1 MRLAVCPLADL
12 DAEVERLSP
21 AGVISLL
28 GPGQPAPAVRAEA
41 ARLALWFNDIGAPTP
56 GLIAPSRE
64 MVADLLAFAD
74 VVPPGGV
81 LLIHC
86 WLGISRSPAAVYIL
100 ACARAP
106 ERSEASIALALRE
119 AAPSATPNPLLVALA
134 DEAFGREGRMRAA
147 VARIGRGCDAATG
160 LPFELDLGAT
170 P

>member
-1 MRLAVCPLADL
+1 VRLAVCALADL

-21 AGVISLL
+21 AGVVSLL
-28 GPGQPAPAVRAEA
+28 GPGQPAPEVRTDA
-41 ARLALWFNDIGAPTP
+41 ARLLLWFNDIGGPTP
-56 GLIAPSRE
+56 GFVAPTRE

-74 VVPPGGV
+74 ALPTAGV

-86 WLGISRSPAAVYIL
+86 WMGISRSPAAAYIL
-100 ACARAP
+100 ACAQAP
-106 ERSEASIALALRE
+106 ERSEDWIAQVLRK

-134 DEAFGREGRMRAA
+134 DEALGREGRMRAA

-160 LPFELDLGAT
+160 LPFELDVGAT